1 MEKQLKTMNYVVVE
15 LFNRILFF
23 EEKTMRDQ
31 GITLSMNEIHVLE
44 AIQKCQT
51 KTMSDIAQLLLITP
65 GTLTVSTKKLE
76 NKGYICK
83 VRDEKDKRIIRIGL
97 TEKALPILDIHENFH
112 KEMIEAFTGNLGKD
126 ELEILSRALEQI
138 TDFFENN
145 EEEGCSV

>member
-15 LFNRILFF
+15 LFNRILFV
-23 EEKTMRDQ
+23 EEKAMRDH

-44 AIQKCQT
+44 AINNCQT
-51 KTMSDIAQLLLITP
+51 KTMSDIAQKLLITP

-83 VRDEKDKRIIRIGL
+83 VRDEKDKRVIRIGL
-97 TEKALPILDIHENFH
+97 TEKAFPILTIHDTFH
-112 KEMIEAFTGNLGKD
+112 KEMIEAFSGNLKKE

-138 TDFFENN
+138 TDFFEHNN
-145 EEEGCSV
+145 EEGCNE